1 MKILGLDYGLKKIG
15 VAISVGK
22 LAEPRQVIKVK
33 TPEKIIERVVQV
45 AQVEQVDK
53 IVIGMSEGKTAQE
66 TKEFGQRLAKKTV
79 LPIEYYDETLSTQEA
94 QALALESGMSRKK
107 RHNME
112 DAFAACI
119 MLQNYL
125 DQ

>member
-53 IVIGMSEGKTAQE
+53 IVIGMSEGKTAAQ
-66 TKEFGQRLAKKTV
+66 TKEFGQHLAKKTV

-94 QALALESGMSRKK
+94 QALAIESGMSRKK
-107 RHNME
+107 RQNME

>member
-1 MKILGLDYGLKKIG
+1 MKLLGIDYGLKKIG
-15 VAISVGK
+15 VAISVGS
-22 LAEPRQVIKVK
+22 LAEPLRVIKVETSEK
-33 TPEKIIERVVQV
+33 VIEKIVRV
-45 AQVEQVDK
+45 AGEEGVDK
-53 IVIGMSEGKTAQE
+53 IIIGMSEGKTAAE
-66 TKEFGQRLAKKTV
+66 TKEFGEHLAKKTT

-94 QALALESGMSRKK
+94 QALAMESGMSRKK